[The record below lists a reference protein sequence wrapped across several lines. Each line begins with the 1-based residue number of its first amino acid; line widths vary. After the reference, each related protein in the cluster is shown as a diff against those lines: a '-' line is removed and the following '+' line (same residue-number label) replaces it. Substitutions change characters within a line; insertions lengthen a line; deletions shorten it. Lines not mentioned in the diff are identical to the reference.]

1 MPDLLAVPQADTPQH
16 SKTDMTADTI
26 AINQKMDQFDGHHS
40 VWLFGYGSL
49 IYKADFPYLQRR
61 PASIANWTRRFW
73 QGSHD
78 HRGTPDAPGRV
89 VTLIEAPGAI
99 CHGMAYLITPE
110 VFAHLDHREKDG
122 YLRLA
127 TPISFEDQQA
137 DAGVG
142 VGDMRVGDMRVGDV
156 RMGDVRVGDNVVGAA
171 GNVSAG
177 EAAVEAGSVLGL
189 VYIATPD
196 NLAFIGEASERDIAE
211 HIARSAGPSGPNSDY
226 LNHLA
231 HALRE
236 LGRDDPHVF
245 EIERHLVELAS
256 RMART

>member
-1 MPDLLAVPQADTPQH
+1 VPDLLAVPQADTPQH

-127 TPISFEDQQA
+127 TPISFEDEEA
-137 DAGVG
+137 DNAP
-142 VGDMRVGDMRVGDV
+142 
-156 RMGDVRVGDNVVGAA
+156 
-171 GNVSAG
+171 
-177 EAAVEAGSVLGL
+177 ESVLGL

>member
-1 MPDLLAVPQADTPQH
+1 
-16 SKTDMTADTI
+16 MTADTI
-26 AINQKMDQFDGHHS
+26 AINQMMDQFDGHHS

-78 HRGTPDAPGRV
+78 HRGTPEAPGRV
-89 VTLIEAPGAI
+89 VTIIEEAGAI

-110 VFAHLDHREKDG
+110 VFAHLDHREKNG

-127 TPISFEDQQA
+127 IPIMFE
-137 DAGVG
+137 
-142 VGDMRVGDMRVGDV
+142 VGD
-156 RMGDVRVGDNVVGAA
+156 
-171 GNVSAG
+171 
-177 EAAVEAGSVLGL
+177 SVTGL

-196 NLAFIGEASERDIAE
+196 NTAFLGAASEQEIAR

-231 HALRE
+231 NALRE
-236 LGRDDPHVF
+236 LGQHDQHVF
-245 EIERHLVELAS
+245 EIERHLAELRQAPS
-256 RMART
+256 E